1 MRFEIVN
8 DRGISVMSTV
18 YISCIPEYDQLLS
31 MTQAGYKFR
40 LDGKIISK
48 RRLKELME
56 EFKIECED
64 Q

>member
-1 MRFEIVN
+1 
-8 DRGISVMSTV
+8 MSTV